1 MDILDFLLQGFVV
14 ALKPLNLGLA
24 LVGAFIGTLVGAMPG
39 IGPINGVAVLLPL
52 SYSLGLPPETAL
64 IMLAGIYYG
73 AEYGGRISSILL
85 NIPGDAGAVMST
97 LDGYPLAHQGKAGSA
112 LALSAISSFIGGT
125 IAVIGLTLFAPPLA
139 EMAIKF
145 GPAEYFSLM
154 IFAFASLAVIVG
166 KNPLKTGI
174 SAVLGVMLAIVGVDS
189 GTGVLRY
196 TYDQPE
202 LYDGIDF
209 LIVIIGLFAISEILL
224 LVERTQ
230 INTAELARAD
240 SVDPSSMGTKMM
252 NLVPIAVNRA
262 IVNLEEVLACKWTIL
277 RSSIIGFIIGVLPG
291 TGASIASAVAYAT
304 EKRFNDQEKTF
315 GKGDIRGL
323 AAPEAANNA
332 AAVGAFIPML
342 TLGIP
347 GSGTTAILLGGLLL
361 YNIQPGPMLFTQQP
375 EIVGGLIASMYLGN
389 LMLLVLNLPLVGWFT
404 RILLVPNWL
413 LVPGIVVM
421 AFVGVFSVH
430 GSIVSI
436 FFMLAI
442 GIFGYFLRKLQYSL
456 IPLILGF
463 VLGEVMEGNLRRA
476 LAISG
481 GDIGILFQ
489 SPISQ
494 SLWILTLSIVIL
506 LPIVRFVGYQL
517 KVRQESS

>member
-1 MDILDFLLQGFVV
+1 MEILDFLLQGFVV
-14 ALKPLNLGLA
+14 ALKPLNLSIA

-97 LDGYPLAHQGKAGSA
+97 LDGYPLAHQGKAGPA
-112 LALSAISSFIGGT
+112 LAISAISSFIGGT
-125 IAVIGLTLFAPPLA
+125 IAVIGLTLFALPLA
-139 EMAIKF
+139 QLAIKF

-166 KNPLKTGI
+166 KNAIKTAI
-174 SAVLGVMLAIVGVDS
+174 AAVLGVMLAIVGIDS

-196 TYDQPE
+196 TYGQPE

-209 LIVIIGLFAISEILL
+209 LIVIIGLFGISEILL
-224 LVERTQ
+224 LLERTQ
-230 INTAELARAD
+230 M
-240 SVDPSSMGTKMM
+240 VK
-252 NLVPIAVNRA
+252 LVPVA
-262 IVNLEEVLACKWTIL
+262 IHGAMVNLEELLACKWTIL
-277 RSSIIGFIIGVLPG
+277 RSSIIGFIIGILPG
-291 TGASIASAVAYAT
+291 TGASIASAVAYSI
-304 EKRFNDQEKTF
+304 EKRLNDKEQTF
-315 GKGDIRGL
+315 GIGDVRGL

-332 AAVGAFIPML
+332 AAVGAFVPML

-347 GSGTTAILLGGLLL
+347 GSGTTAILLGALLL

-375 EIVGGLIASMYLGN
+375 EIAGGLIASMYIGN
-389 LMLLVLNLPLVGWFT
+389 LMLLVLNLPLVNLFA
-404 RILLVPNWL
+404 RLLLLPNWL
-413 LVPGIVVM
+413 LVPGIAVM

-436 FFMLAI
+436 LLMLLI
-442 GIFGYFLRKLQYSL
+442 GVFGYFLRKLQYSL
-456 IPLILGF
+456 IPFLLGF

-481 GDIGILFQ
+481 GNIGILFESQ
-489 SPISQ
+489 ISQ
-494 SLWILTLSIVIL
+494 GLWILTFSMVIV
-506 LPIVRFVGYQL
+506 LPIVRLLLRHRKLFGC
-517 KVRQESS
+517 